1 MGSQAT
7 PEEETRL
14 RLDDGSSSSLPGA
27 PGSVQKGGAVAT
39 AAGDGAG
46 GTSKQRLTNA
56 EVRRTVV
63 ESLAVCGFYISVSSA
78 MVFSNKA
85 LSYTFHF
92 TTTNVLLLL
101 QMIFTAL
108 LLRFLRDVAHVI
120 EFDDFVRA
128 KAMRIA
134 PVSLFY
140 SLNAAVALLAL
151 RELSVPSYT
160 LIKRL
165 APLFTIGLEY
175 ALLQRRAT
183 RSVLLSLFIMVGGT
197 VLAARSDS
205 TSATSSWM
213 LGLTSCVFQALYLT
227 YVKRSGVET
236 GFSAYGVL
244 YYHSILSVPMLV
256 VLGGLMGEFPIAM
269 AYPLWLKPSF
279 LIVFSA
285 SLFMGFLLNYSLF
298 LCTERTSPTSTV
310 VSGQV
315 KAMGQTA
322 VGMFTFGGVDMNAR
336 YTAGTLLN
344 IVGGIGY
351 AYSKYRLILDSAGS
365 R

>member
-7 PEEETRL
+7 AEEETRL
-14 RLDDGSSSSLPGA
+14 RVEEGGAPTLPGA
-27 PGSVQKGGAVAT
+27 PGSVKSAGSSGGGGDGEPPPPGQRAT
-39 AAGDGAG
+39 AA
-46 GTSKQRLTNA
+46 
-56 EVRRTVV
+56 EVRQTVI
-63 ESLAVCGFYISVSSA
+63 ESLSVCAFYISVSSA

-101 QMIFTAL
+101 QMLFTAL

-128 KAMRIA
+128 KAVRIA

-175 ALLQRRAT
+175 VLLQRRAT

-197 VLAARSDS
+197 VLAARSDA

-269 AYPLWLKPSF
+269 AYPHWLKPSF
-279 LIVFSA
+279 LIIFCA
-285 SLFMGFLLNYSLF
+285 SLFMGFLLNFSLF

-322 VGMFTFGGVDMNAR
+322 LGMFTFGGVEMNAR

-344 IVGGIGY
+344 ILGGIGY
-351 AYSKYRLILDSAGS
+351 GYSKYRIIRDSAGS